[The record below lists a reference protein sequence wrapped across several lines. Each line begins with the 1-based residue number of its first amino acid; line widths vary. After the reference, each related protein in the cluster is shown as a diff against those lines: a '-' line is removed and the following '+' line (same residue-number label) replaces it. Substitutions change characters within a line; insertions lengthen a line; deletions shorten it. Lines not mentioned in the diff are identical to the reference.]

1 MYTCH
6 HTGRWSIW
14 RPRLST
20 KMEQYVHSCLN
31 KTAITADTTAKI
43 PMAESCNRTV
53 PTRKH
58 YLSNHSRLFLL
69 ISRSSHSIIN
79 HFKDHHPSP
88 EKHVCYIWHTWN
100 GGHNGAH
107 DQYTRAEFQQF
118 TEEYGFLQIA
128 TSLHTS
134 PRAMARQK
142 EVWKSRCSCKYMSW
156 LMAKAPSV
164 MLAMAL
170 SVHLWLPGS
179 IGLAFCLQKTQ
190 QHRVHYHPNQEVR

>member
-6 HTGRWSIW
+6 HRGRWSIW

-31 KTAITADTTAKI
+31 ETAITADTTAKI
-43 PMAESCNRTV
+43 PMAESCNRPV

-100 GGHNGAH
+100 GLKSQWCSWSVCTSRIPTIHRIVRVFANYHQPTHFPQSNG
-107 DQYTRAEFQQF
+107 QAER
-118 TEEYGFLQIA
+118 GVKSSIA
-128 TSLHTS
+128 
-134 PRAMARQK
+134 PR
-142 EVWKSRCSCKYMSW
+142 VVI
-156 LMAKAPSV
+156 LMLV
-164 MLAMAL
+164 
-170 SVHLWLPGS
+170 
-179 IGLAFCLQKTQ
+179 
-190 QHRVHYHPNQEVR
+190 